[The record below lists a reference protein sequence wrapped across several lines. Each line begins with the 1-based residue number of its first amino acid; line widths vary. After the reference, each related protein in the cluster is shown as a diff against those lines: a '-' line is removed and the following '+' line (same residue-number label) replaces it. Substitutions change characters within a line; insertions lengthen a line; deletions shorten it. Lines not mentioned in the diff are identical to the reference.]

1 MSSLNVRFFQDFGTS
16 NFSLCGT
23 DLFSDDKSGY
33 FTVCLD
39 LDVILVMCVKQ
50 NNNRMGGLLVLS
62 KPWEWRKTLPRTI
75 DTCCEKPHTLYTTSI
90 RGLKFIFVTQFT
102 PKIKL
107 ITFLN
112 GRIKNSPLKSEGPL
126 THT

>member
-1 MSSLNVRFFQDFGTS
+1 MSSLNVKFSRDFGTS

-23 DLFSDDKSGY
+23 DHFSDGKSGY

-39 LDVILVMCVKQ
+39 LDVISVMCVKQ
-50 NNNRMGGLLVLS
+50 NNNRLGGLLVLS
-62 KPWEWRKTLPRTI
+62 KPREWRKTLPRTI
-75 DTCCEKPHTLYTTSI
+75 DTCCKKPHTHYTTSI
-90 RGLKFIFVTQFT
+90 RDLKFIFVTQFT

-112 GRIKNSPLKSEGPL
+112 GRSKISPLKSEGPL